1 AQRGDL
7 GGAALVEAEGDAEVL
22 VDVGVDGDHRQPAP
36 GEVPDEQR
44 RQGGLAAPALADER
58 NLHISL
64 FSDMKTVTNVVR
76 RVWRRG
82 RGEASGTAGERRK
95 GPARASRHGLPGAPS
110 ADGGGRVEPERQLQ
124 AVRGEELGVHEQVAG
139 GPVRR

>member
-1 AQRGDL
+1 
-7 GGAALVEAEGDAEVL
+7 
-22 VDVGVDGDHRQPAP
+22 
-36 GEVPDEQR
+36 VPDEQR

-139 GPVRR
+139 RDRKSTRLNSSHVKISYAVFCLKKKKRRRTK